1 MRSVVRRF
9 YGYLKKDS
17 MLLYKRKKYL
27 AVFILLPL
35 VIAALFLFALNPS
48 GYNISVGVCDFD
60 NTEVSR
66 GAFSDLNGFDPV
78 PLACENCIKNLINEI
93 KAGRLDLGIEI
104 EKGFADNIENLK
116 QSKLNVYYDNTDIA
130 FTNLI
135 AWKVDQSLN
144 PFKRQILDSLNS
156 EVGSGVS
163 SARGGIDLVF
173 DFVDLPSEVGD
184 RVSDVDSDLKKVEE
198 LDTEFLVNPIWT
210 DKRPIYEAGLK
221 KDAGIVYIFP
231 ILAIFIIL
239 MLASTSIIYDK
250 NTNFL
255 TRVKASASPVSYLL
269 AKTLFFTLLVLI
281 QFFVILLLFMAFG
294 GRYAMPVGSL
304 IHLILFVGIINALI
318 GFVIGLIANNEGIA
332 VLFSLMISF
341 PLMMMSGI
349 FFPTQALPGIVRWVS
364 GVLPLSYQISASK
377 AVLLFGQGFSNA
389 WIWFAVVLFGIVWWL
404 VRRG

>member
-1 MRSVVRRF
+1 MRAAARRF

-27 AVFILLPL
+27 ALFILLPL

-48 GYNISVGVCDFD
+48 GYNISVGICDFD
-60 NTEVSR
+60 DTDISR
-66 GAFSDLNGFDPV
+66 GAFSDLSGFDPI
-78 PLACENCIKNLINEI
+78 LMDDENCVENLIDDI
-93 KAGRLDLGIEI
+93 KGGRLDLGIEI
-104 EKGFADNIENLK
+104 EKGFANNIENLK
-116 QSKLNVYYDNTDIA
+116 QSRLNVYYDNTDIA

-156 EVGSGVS
+156 EVGSSAS

-173 DFVDLPSEVGD
+173 DFVDLPSGIKD
-184 RVSDVDSDLKKVEE
+184 RADGVDSDLKKVEE
-198 LDTEFLVNPIWT
+198 LDTEFLINPIWT

-269 AKTLFFTLLVLI
+269 AKTLFFTFLVLI
-281 QFFVILLLFMAFG
+281 QFVVILLLFMAFG
-294 GRYAMPVGSL
+294 GRYAMPIGSL
-304 IHLILFVGIINALI
+304 IHLILFVGIINSLV

-341 PLMMMSGI
+341 PLMLVSGI
-349 FFPTQALPGIVRWVS
+349 FFPTQALPGFVRWIS
-364 GVLPLSYQISASK
+364 SVLPLSYQISASK
-377 AVLLFGQGFSNA
+377 AVLLFGQGFSNV

-404 VRRG
+404 IRRS